1 MIQEFCKECS
11 NILYLKEDRDD
22 KQLFMACKSCE
33 HFEEAKSNI
42 VYSIYYGRKRVPN
55 SILSK
60 DIVSDP
66 TLPRVRVKC
75 PRCDNREA
83 VLYYG
88 DEVVED
94 TAFLVYY
101 VCSSCHEIW
110 AADS

>member
-1 MIQEFCKECS
+1 MIQEFCKECN

-42 VYSIYYGRKRVPN
+42 VYSMYYDRKHMPN

-66 TLPRVRVKC
+66 TLPRVRAQC
-75 PRCDNREA
+75 PRCGNGEA

-88 DEVVED
+88 DEVDEVV
-94 TAFLVYY
+94 AFLVYY
-101 VCSSCHEIW
+101 VCSACHDIW
-110 AADS
+110 AAE